1 MTQDKRTRISAE
13 IEDFEGE
20 SSNHKKI
27 NRENEQEISEIVQL
41 LKKHIRNFE
50 MEKVYYI
57 FEKINQREI
66 FFKDIEDYL
75 NVSFSKVINECLL
88 GLNIIVSPDHDQ
100 VIING
105 LKIKILKLILNI
117 LLDISEFQDESSQI
131 GENSN
136 INSIKLKLLLENDL
150 RLSLLKSIK
159 IIEHIYLQTLKA
171 DNISKKED
179 QNFEELMNHESELLQ
194 ESILETYFQLLE
206 STIEIDPMN
215 VSKEFTEFEEL
226 FDWLIQIL
234 DDKESSIV
242 DEITS
247 LKMEILSIIFQYIK
261 LSQESTIWKKTNK
274 KQFMDKFLVKL
285 ANLALRDTEIGG
297 IKEKEFLHNII
308 DIICNLLFEEEMRKE
323 FCDLQGLELMIK
335 LMKEKTSMRHL
346 SIKVVSFAML
356 DKGEMNNKFVQMS
369 GLKLIFG
376 FLAHSSKNLINDEN
390 YIKNRQ
396 QQDTDEHLCS
406 IVKSLLQFSTE
417 NNYAKLKN
425 FLILRNYYS
434 KKITQA
440 LENSQDDLLE
450 EDENQIEIIETLA
463 IDAGLFIVQLID
475 LILVYTIYYEK
486 GNIHDF
492 EKNVLSK
499 NGIELNDLKTSI
511 EDYSSSLNQDEKSYN
526 ERMLAYLNL

>member
-13 IEDFEGE
+13 VEDFEGE

-105 LKIKILKLILNI
+105 LRIKILKLILNI

-285 ANLALRDTEIGG
+285 ANLALRDIEIGG

-356 DKGEMNNKFVQMS
+356 DKGEMNNKFVQM
-369 GLKLIFG
+369 
-376 FLAHSSKNLINDEN
+376 
-390 YIKNRQ
+390 
-396 QQDTDEHLCS
+396 
-406 IVKSLLQFSTE
+406 
-417 NNYAKLKN
+417 
-425 FLILRNYYS
+425 
-434 KKITQA
+434 
-440 LENSQDDLLE
+440 
-450 EDENQIEIIETLA
+450 
-463 IDAGLFIVQLID
+463 
-475 LILVYTIYYEK
+475 
-486 GNIHDF
+486 
-492 EKNVLSK
+492 
-499 NGIELNDLKTSI
+499 
-511 EDYSSSLNQDEKSYN
+511 
-526 ERMLAYLNL
+526 